1 MEAQNPEL
9 SPEFEGSAAPPPER
23 VTVTLEMDA
32 DIQPG

>member
-1 MEAQNPEL
+1 MEEQNSKL
-9 SPEFEGSAAPPPER
+9 APEFEGSAAPPPER